1 MFVVEFQNA
10 FSDKGNVVFQFE
22 KKLRELVWSRAGQGP
37 WELYDPKTVNFTP
50 DSREY
55 ILEVVI
61 NPDPILKD
69 GEGFVLFRGGGHE
82 PVLIG
87 F

>member
-1 MFVVEFQNA
+1 MSLKDV
-10 FSDKGNVVFQFE
+10 KGNVVFQFE
-22 KKLRELVWSRAGQGP
+22 KKLCELVWSQAGQGP
-37 WELYDPKTVNFTP
+37 WELYDPKTVDFIP

-55 ILEVVI
+55 ILEIVI

-69 GEGFVLFRGGGHE
+69 DEGFVLFRGGGRE
-82 PVLIG
+82 PISIG